1 VAAENI
7 LSREV
12 VELVSRGVERVEADI
27 NRVRAATGG
36 VADAATRARQFV
48 SQLGA
53 SMGTA
58 FGQTYAGVRA
68 TFYGLRQMHRQLSA
82 LGQVAR
88 TFTFGGAFGIGA
100 LVTAAARGTVEGEN
114 FGRVMQAAARIV
126 GGSFA
131 PYVRFATQGVVDLVK
146 WFQTLSPEVKANA
159 AHWALTATAIA
170 GFLAAAPVVVTV
182 ASAVVGA
189 LTALLNPFVAI
200 PLAVAGAVA
209 AFLYLT
215 AEGDTFAEKME
226 SIVGR
231 LIGAW
236 SAFGVA
242 MKFVAQEVAAVWQAL
257 MHQFSLFA
265 LVTDKALHGD
275 ITGAAAAMAGAQAVG
290 RADLEKIFGG
300 GDGLAGRIRKAVEEG
315 GRAFDAGKQQGKD
328 LVGDIAGRI
337 TEFIKSA
344 KELWEGVSKAPFT
357 PKFNSGFESS
367 ETSIDRLSKAINEM
381 DTVDVQKQQLDEM
394 KKVNDKLNQ
403 FGNQFGKV
411 ADAIPAI
418 R

>member
-1 VAAENI
+1 
-7 LSREV
+7 
-12 VELVSRGVERVEADI
+12 
-27 NRVRAATGG
+27 
-36 VADAATRARQFV
+36 
-48 SQLGA
+48 
-53 SMGTA
+53 
-58 FGQTYAGVRA
+58 
-68 TFYGLRQMHRQLSA
+68 
-82 LGQVAR
+82 
-88 TFTFGGAFGIGA
+88 
-100 LVTAAARGTVEGEN
+100 
-114 FGRVMQAAARIV
+114 
-126 GGSFA
+126 
-131 PYVRFATQGVVDLVK
+131 
-146 WFQTLSPEVKANA
+146 
-159 AHWALTATAIA
+159 
-170 GFLAAAPVVVTV
+170 
-182 ASAVVGA
+182 
-189 LTALLNPFVAI
+189 
-200 PLAVAGAVA
+200 
-209 AFLYLT
+209 
-215 AEGDTFAEKME
+215 
-226 SIVGR
+226 
-231 LIGAW
+231 
-236 SAFGVA
+236 
-242 MKFVAQEVAAVWQAL
+242 
-257 MHQFSLFA
+257 
-265 LVTDKALHGD
+265 
-275 ITGAAAAMAGAQAVG
+275 MAGAQAVG